1 MVLFF
6 LTSGLFLG
14 WSLGANDAANVFGTA
29 VATKM
34 VRFRTAAITSGV
46 FVIIGAVIAGA
57 GATGTLG
64 HLGDVSALAGAFMV
78 ALAAALSVLWMTKA
92 GLPVSVSQAIVG
104 GIIGWNIF
112 TGSPTDLGTLTKIIS
127 TWVICPLLSGGI
139 AALLYLTVRRGID
152 RACVH
157 LLEQDLWTRILLLCV
172 GAFGAFA
179 LGANNIAN
187 VMGVF
192 VSALPSGSVGLFG
205 NLHVTVSQQ
214 LFAVGGVAIA
224 VGIITYS
231 HRVMMTV
238 GRGVFRLTPVTGFI
252 VILAESIVLFV
263 FASEALEAWLITH
276 GLPPIPLVPVSSSQA
291 VIGAVIGIALAKGG
305 RGINYGMVGR
315 IAGGWVATPV
325 MAALIAFFGL
335 FFLQNVFDLPV
346 ARPMSYEIVEATAMR
361 LTEEGVDATELADL
375 VGESFESADALN
387 DELKAQTS
395 FDLRTREAIVE
406 LARRERFTVT
416 PQRLGRVDLGLLT
429 VRQVRALQDLSGR
442 AFNYAWEF
450 EDALVDGSPA
460 WAPLPDTRENYLANK
475 RLARNLEYVLD
486 AFRDEG
492 RPDDGGR

>member
-34 VRFRTAAITSGV
+34 IRFRTAAITSGV
-46 FVIIGAVIAGA
+46 FVILGAVIAGA

-78 ALAAALSVLWMTKA
+78 ALAAAVSVLWMTKA

-104 GIIGWNIF
+104 GIIGWNLF
-112 TGSPTDLGTLTKIIS
+112 TGSPTSLGTLTKIMS
-127 TWVICPLLSGGI
+127 TWVICPVLSGAI
-139 AALLYLTVRRGID
+139 AAVLYLAVRRVID
-152 RACVH
+152 SARVH
-157 LLEQDLWTRILLLCV
+157 LLEQDLWTRILLLGV

-192 VSALPSGSVGLFG
+192 VSALPSGSVELFG
-205 NLHVTVSQQ
+205 RFHVTVAQQ

-224 VGIITYS
+224 VGIVSYS

-238 GRGVFRLTPVTGFI
+238 GRGVFRLTPVTGLI
-252 VILAESIVLFV
+252 VILAESIVLFL

-305 RGINYGMVGR
+305 RGINLGMVGR

-325 MAALIAFFGL
+325 IAGLLAFFGL

-346 ARPMSYEIVEATAMR
+346 ARPVTYQLSESVTEKLVEERMDVAEVAG
-361 LTEEGVDATELADL
+361 LIGV
-375 VGESFESADALN
+375 SFESADALN
-387 DELKAQTS
+387 DQLKAVTTL
-395 FDLRTREAIVE
+395 DRAERATVVE
-406 LARRERFTVT
+406 LARRERYTVT
-416 PQRLGRVDLGLLT
+416 AERVERVDLKLLS
-429 VRQVRALQDLSGR
+429 VRQVRALEDLSGR
-442 AFNYAWEF
+442 SFNYAWEF
-450 EDALVDGSPA
+450 EDALVEGSTD
-460 WAPLPDTRENYLANK
+460 WAPLPGTRDNYLANK
-475 RLARNLEYVLD
+475 RLATNMEYVLD

-492 RPDDGGR
+492 RPGASGR